1 MEKRLGIIAI
11 VITHKNNITE
21 INNLISDFSEL
32 IIARQG
38 IPMPH
43 KNISFISLVVEGN
56 MNRIN
61 TLTGRLGRVE
71 NVEVKTIITKQDNSE
86 PTE

>member
-11 VITHKNNITE
+11 VITSKENVLP
-21 INNLISDFSEL
+21 INNLISDYSEI

-43 KNISFISLVVEGN
+43 KSISFISLVIEGE
-56 MNRIN
+56 MNTIN
-61 TLTGRLGRVE
+61 ALTGKLGRFDGI
-71 NVEVKTIITKQDNSE
+71 EVKTIITKK
-86 PTE
+86 